1 MPALTRNYLSFVLAY
16 LVKKCGS
23 FQKIV
28 DGKVLKTEVFFSKR
42 LLTNIKALLLYQA
55 TFGKFKYSFGGGGI
69 SVQRV
74 YSEEKLC
81 YFSLNFELL

>member
-28 DGKVLKTEVFFSKR
+28 DGKVLKRKFFSKR

-69 SVQRV
+69 SVRRV